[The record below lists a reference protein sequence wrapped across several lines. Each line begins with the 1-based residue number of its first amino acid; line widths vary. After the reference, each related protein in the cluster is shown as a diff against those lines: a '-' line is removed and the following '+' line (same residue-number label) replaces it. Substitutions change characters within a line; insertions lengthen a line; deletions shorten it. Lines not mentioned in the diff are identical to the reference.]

1 MPLQPPVSYR
11 DFPDFRRGQTGG
23 GSANLLNM
31 LTNLKQKKIA
41 DARYEEEQRKE
52 AERQK
57 IEDDRYDTKEARE
70 DEKWEAT
77 KEADNYKQT
86 KETFEEYL
94 PKWRLDDPEAATED
108 IARDIDA
115 LSSRL
120 HGIWGDELPK
130 DVQNNLDKIGGIA
143 GVGGDSVGGGV
154 GGGIGA
160 TALGVLPARRN
171 PVAQGQSANMLG
183 AAGQGVDPG
192 FVGPPAPGQGLPGP
206 VGAGAG
212 MGGPPQQAAP
222 QAAPK
227 PDVLSGLRMWKE
239 SIAKAP
245 VVGSE
250 RWEKAEIFKE
260 NLKTPGHGSQ
270 FRAVGPDGT
279 ERFYRINKKTN
290 KAEPVE
296 ELLPPPKSEESIT
309 VGPDGTVSIKR
320 GVGVASGGISD
331 KVTER
336 KITAKLI
343 DKSESLSRLNSI
355 KGMYKPTYQ
364 KFSTQVGQLW
374 SAAKEKYLGMKLSP
388 EDAQELKDY
397 TQYRQ
402 TVIEHLNL
410 YIKDITG
417 AQMSEAEAKRLG
429 KAVPNAEK
437 DSPTEFE
444 GKLENSIRTG
454 QLAVARYQY
463 LLREGFTDAA
473 ISKLM
478 EPVDPKK
485 PELGAPIDRVLP
497 LDKFKQVMKKREDEM
512 VQENPNISD
521 EELKKKLRE
530 EFYGD

>member
-1 MPLQPPVSYR
+1 
-11 DFPDFRRGQTGG
+11 
-23 GSANLLNM
+23 
-31 LTNLKQKKIA
+31 
-41 DARYEEEQRKE
+41 
-52 AERQK
+52 
-57 IEDDRYDTKEARE
+57 
-70 DEKWEAT
+70 
-77 KEADNYKQT
+77 
-86 KETFEEYL
+86 
-94 PKWRLDDPEAATED
+94 
-108 IARDIDA
+108 
-115 LSSRL
+115 
-120 HGIWGDELPK
+120 
-130 DVQNNLDKIGGIA
+130 
-143 GVGGDSVGGGV
+143 
-154 GGGIGA
+154 
-160 TALGVLPARRN
+160 
-171 PVAQGQSANMLG
+171 
-183 AAGQGVDPG
+183 
-192 FVGPPAPGQGLPGP
+192 
-206 VGAGAG
+206 
-212 MGGPPQQAAP
+212 
-222 QAAPK
+222 
-227 PDVLSGLRMWKE
+227 
-239 SIAKAP
+239 
-245 VVGSE
+245 
-250 RWEKAEIFKE
+250 
-260 NLKTPGHGSQ
+260 
-270 FRAVGPDGT
+270 
-279 ERFYRINKKTN
+279 
-290 KAEPVE
+290 
-296 ELLPPPKSEESIT
+296 LLPPPKSEENIT

-320 GVGVASGGISD
+320 GVGAASGSGISD

-521 EELKKKLRE
+521 EDLKKKLRE